1 MVKFLEE
8 YWGRKTLR
16 GAALGVTAAL
26 ASVMPAPAYSSDV
39 KEVGVPSQ
47 LPGPGPFI
55 FASAEEARV
64 KVEIIASGLSHAY
77 SLAFLPDG
85 DALIVERGLRLRL
98 LRGATGA
105 DPKLIAQP
113 IANIPTYVDLPHLH
127 PDDVLGIQAIA
138 LDPDFATNRQIFFT
152 YNKPIGLDTATQR
165 ITAATVLARGEL
177 DGMRLTKLKDLLQG
191 EAVVGAGGS
200 RILFGR
206 GNEVFVSVGALSVGD
221 IDSAQR
227 TDNIYGK
234 ILRIS
239 RDGTIPPDNPFVKTA
254 GARPEIWT
262 YGHRDP
268 LGLAMD
274 PRSGRILASEHGP
287 QGGDELNEIRP
298 GGNYGW
304 PRFTFGTD
312 YGGSSLPTNPVAA
325 DIQAPLMFWSPSVA
339 PNGIAFYTGEIL
351 PEWKNN
357 LFVTSARR
365 GQINGTGALLR
376 IVLNDNLQE
385 VRQEILLDS
394 LHQRLKDVR
403 QGPDG
408 KLYVV
413 TDEDQSVVMRIGPAA
428 P

>member
-165 ITAATVLARGEL
+165 IPAATVLARGEL

-206 GNEVFVSVGALSVGD
+206 SNEVFVSVGALSVGD
-221 IDSAQR
+221 VDSAQR

-394 LHQRLKDVR
+394 LHQRLKDVG

>member
-206 GNEVFVSVGALSVGD
+206 SNEVFVSVGALSVGD
-221 IDSAQR
+221 VDSAQR

-268 LGLAMD
+268 LGLA
-274 PRSGRILASEHGP
+274 
-287 QGGDELNEIRP
+287 
-298 GGNYGW
+298 
-304 PRFTFGTD
+304 
-312 YGGSSLPTNPVAA
+312 
-325 DIQAPLMFWSPSVA
+325 
-339 PNGIAFYTGEIL
+339 
-351 PEWKNN
+351 
-357 LFVTSARR
+357 SARR

-394 LHQRLKDVR
+394 LHQRLKDVG